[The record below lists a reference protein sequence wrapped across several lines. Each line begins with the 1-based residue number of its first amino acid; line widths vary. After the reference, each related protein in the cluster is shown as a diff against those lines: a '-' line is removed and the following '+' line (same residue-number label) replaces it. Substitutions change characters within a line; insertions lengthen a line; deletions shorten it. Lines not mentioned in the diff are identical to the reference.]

1 MLIHYSKVCEILRRF
16 NINVKGILHVGA
28 HECEELMDYIRE
40 GVDIKNIV
48 WIEGNNEKVQLMK
61 AKGVPNVYHGLVSD
75 KADETVNFYI
85 TNNGQSSSI
94 LPLETH
100 KIHHPHVYVSETME
114 QKTTTIETIFK
125 ENGLDGGVYNFW
137 NMDIQGA
144 ELMAIKGAGDLIK
157 NVDAFYLEVNEEELY
172 KGCALIGEI
181 DMYLRPHGFERVET
195 SMTQFKWGDALYVR
209 VRV

>member
-16 NINVKGILHVGA
+16 NISVKGILHVGA
-28 HECEELMDYIRE
+28 HECEELMDYIRG
-40 GVDIKNIV
+40 GVNIQNIV
-48 WIEGNNEKVQLMK
+48 WIEGNEEKVQLMK
-61 AKGVPNVYHGLVSD
+61 GKGVPNVYHGLVSD
-75 KADETVNFYI
+75 KAGETVKFYI

-94 LPLETH
+94 LELETH
-100 KIHHPHVYVSETME
+100 KIHHPHVYVSETKE
-114 QKTTTIETIFK
+114 QKTTTIETIFQ
-125 ENGLDGGVYNFW
+125 ENGLDGSIYNFW

-172 KGCALIGEI
+172 KGCGLIGEI
-181 DMYLRPHGFERVET
+181 DAYLRVHGFERVET

-209 VRV
+209 MRV